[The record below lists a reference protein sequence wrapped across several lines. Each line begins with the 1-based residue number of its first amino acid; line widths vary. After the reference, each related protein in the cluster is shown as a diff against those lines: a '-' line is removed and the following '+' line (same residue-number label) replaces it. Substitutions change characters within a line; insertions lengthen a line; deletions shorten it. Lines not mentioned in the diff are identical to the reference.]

1 MQQMPAIYL
10 MDASNVQDN
19 TKQATAKE
27 KIVTL
32 QQNAHCALLGSTL
45 ANNKGWKIYQE
56 ILFDYINLIKGNTKE
71 KK

>member
-45 ANNKGWKIYQE
+45 QTTKNENFTKKYS
-56 ILFDYINLIKGNTKE
+56 LII
-71 KK
+71 